1 LSPFEG
7 LPRPSAK
14 RIALHVTP
22 AAERALRSGHP
33 WVFDQAIVKQS
44 HAGRPGDLA
53 VIFDAQRRFLAIGL
67 FDPSSPIRVRVLQH
81 SQTAAIN
88 DAWFAERLRT
98 AAAVRTPFNA
108 QHTNGYR
115 LVNGE
120 NDHLPGL
127 IVDRYAGTLV
137 IKLYTAA
144 WLPHLAPV
152 VAGLQNVQPFERLVL
167 RSSRNLDAPM
177 AAHGLRDGQILSGA
191 DDSGPVVFM
200 ENGLTFAAD
209 VVHGHKTGF
218 FFDHRDNRARVRAL
232 ASGRRVLDLFAY
244 SGGFSVYAAAGGAT
258 SVTSVD
264 VSAPALET
272 AAANLALNRADPRVA
287 AAAHHTVVADVFD
300 YLAEVHHHKHEF
312 DLVIV
317 DPPAFAKSASEV
329 ERALAAYARLTRLA
343 VQILRSGG
351 MLVSASCSSRV
362 TPAAFFDTIIR
373 SAQQAGRPLSEMCR
387 TSHALDHPVAFP
399 EGAYLKCLFAR
410 IGD

>member
-1 LSPFEG
+1 LSALED
-7 LPRPSAK
+7 LPRPSA
-14 RIALHVTP
+14 RRVALHVTP

-53 VIFDAQRRFLAIGL
+53 AIFDAQHRFLAIGL
-67 FDPSSPIRVRVLQH
+67 YDPDSAIRVRILQH
-81 SQTAAIN
+81 RQPAAID
-88 DAWFAERLRT
+88 DAWFAARLRT
-98 AAAVRTPFNA
+98 AAAIRAPLNV

-127 IVDRYAGTLV
+127 VVDRYAGTLV
-137 IKLYTAA
+137 LKLYTVA

-152 VAGLQNVQPFERLVL
+152 VAALQAVQPFERLVL
-167 RSSRNLDAPM
+167 RFSRNLDALM
-177 AAHGLRDGQILSGA
+177 ASHGLRDGQILSGA
-191 DDSGPVVFM
+191 ADSGPVVFM
-200 ENGLTFAAD
+200 ENCLTFAAD

-218 FFDHRDNRARVRAL
+218 FFDQRDNRAHVRAL
-232 ASGRRVLDLFAY
+232 ASGCRALDLFAY

-264 VSAPALET
+264 VSAPALEA
-272 AAANLALNRADPRVA
+272 AAANWVLNRADPHVA
-287 AAAHHTVVADVFD
+287 AAAHHAIVADVFD
-300 YLAEVHHHKHEF
+300 YLAEAHDRHERF
-312 DLVIV
+312 DLLIV

-351 MLVSASCSSRV
+351 ILVSASCSSRV
-362 TPAAFFDTIIR
+362 TPAAFFDTITR
-373 SAQQAGRPLSEMCR
+373 SAQQAGRPLREIRRSG
-387 TSHALDHPVAFP
+387 HALDHPIAFP
-399 EGAYLKCLFAR
+399 EGAYLKCSFAR
-410 IGD
+410 AGD